1 MAVDTTF
8 VGFHSRLHCGIKF
21 FGVHYILVTV
31 KVLMF
36 YQIFTFVSDN
46 FVAVVGNEKK
56 GKIVYPFIHLHDMRH
71 FGHNI
76 LCKNNSWEY
85 ELEFL
90 RSMWHGAKCL

>member
-46 FVAVVGNEKK
+46 LVAVVGNEKK
-56 GKIVYPFIHLHDMRH
+56 GKIVYPFIHLHDISATIYYVKITHGNM
-71 FGHNI
+71 NWNSYD
-76 LCKNNSWEY
+76 LCGMGQNACK
-85 ELEFL
+85 L
-90 RSMWHGAKCL
+90 